1 VSPCF
6 LVQRLGRLQRLAFRS
21 ERAAAAVRCF
31 QSRVTRQ
38 GARVLPQP
46 ALAALAALA
55 LLLPSWTEAAETK
68 QRVQASRAAAI
79 ATRQAR
85 TDALAIPED
94 PADAVGIAPP
104 RPGAP
109 PPFSID
115 VLLPA
120 LWNSNPAQA
129 SQGLPSPEVTPGARL
144 GWTQR
149 LDAQPIRLSAVADLS
164 ADRFSHMRE
173 ADADLLYGRLR
184 AQYESGADDQEWQPF
199 ASYTPTLSFTPA
211 FARRTD
217 TWHDLAFGAAKA
229 WKWDAALRRV
239 PPGPDTEA
247 AAIWTFALNG
257 AAQRRE
263 RDGGPASAALLLNP
277 SVTWTLSAA
286 WNASLEVEV
295 TRRWYDRF
303 EGHHRSDWLAVPV
316 LTVEFTLPEGWLP
329 PQESRLGRAVG
340 APALDLQIFLT
351 RQTSTEADGRFHQ
364 WGLGPVLRTA
374 WKF

>member
-1 VSPCF
+1 M
-6 LVQRLGRLQRLAFRS
+6 
-21 ERAAAAVRCF
+21 AV
-31 QSRVTRQ
+31 
-38 GARVLPQP
+38 
-46 ALAALAALA
+46 LA
-55 LLLPSWTEAAETK
+55 LLLPCGT
-68 QRVQASRAAAI
+68 RAADTRQKTQATRAASI

-94 PADAVGIAPP
+94 PVDAVGIAPP
-104 RPGAP
+104 GPDGA

-115 VLLPA
+115 LLLPA

-129 SQGLPSPEVTPGARL
+129 SQGLPSPELTPGARL
-144 GWTQR
+144 GWTR
-149 LDAQPIRLSAVADLS
+149 LLDTQPIRLSAMADLS

-173 ADADLLYGRLR
+173 ANADLLYARLR

-199 ASYTPTLSFTPA
+199 ASYVPTLSFAPA

-217 TWHDLAFGAAKA
+217 TWHDLGFGAAKA
-229 WKWDAALRRV
+229 WNWDAALRRLAA
-239 PPGPDTEA
+239 GPDTEA

-263 RDGGPASAALLLNP
+263 RDGGPASSAVLVNP
-277 SVTWTLSAA
+277 SVTWTLSAQ

-303 EGHHRSDWLAVPV
+303 EGHRRRDWLAVPV
-316 LTVEFTLPEGWLP
+316 LTMEFTLPEGWLP
-329 PQESRLGRAVG
+329 PQDSRLGRGIG
-340 APALDLQIFLT
+340 APALDLQVFLT
-351 RQTSTEADGRFHQ
+351 RQTSSAADGRFHQ
-364 WGLGPVLRTA
+364 WGMGPVLRTA

>member
-1 VSPCF
+1 VPQLSSCF
-6 LVQRLGRLQRLAFRS
+6 LHQRAGR
-21 ERAAAAVRCF
+21 
-31 QSRVTRQ
+31 
-38 GARVLPQP
+38 P
-46 ALAALAALA
+46 AALAALV
-55 LLLPSWTEAAETK
+55 LLLPCGTEAADTR
-68 QRVQASRAAAI
+68 QRAEAARTASI

-94 PADAVGIAPP
+94 PIDAVGIAPP
-104 RPGAP
+104 QPGAP

-115 VLLPA
+115 LLLPA

-129 SQGLPSPEVTPGARL
+129 SQGLPSPELTPGARL

-149 LDAQPIRLSAVADLS
+149 LGGQPIRLSAMADLS
-164 ADRFSHMRE
+164 ADRFSRMRE

-184 AQYESGADDQEWQPF
+184 AQYESGVDDQEFQPF
-199 ASYTPTLSFTPA
+199 ASYVPTLSFAPA

-229 WKWDAALRRV
+229 WNWDAGLRRLAAD
-239 PPGPDTEA
+239 PDSEA

-263 RDGGPASAALLLNP
+263 RDGGPASTALLLNP
-277 SVTWTLSAA
+277 AVTWTLSAQ

-303 EGHHRSDWLAVPV
+303 EGHRRRDWLAVPV
-316 LTVEFTLPEGWLP
+316 LTLEFTPPEGWLP
-329 PQESRLGRAVG
+329 PQDSRLGRAIG
-340 APALDLQIFLT
+340 APVLNLQVYLT
-351 RQTSTEADGRFHQ
+351 RQTSSAADGRFHQ
-364 WGLGPVLRTA
+364 WGLGPVLRTG
-374 WKF
+374 WEF